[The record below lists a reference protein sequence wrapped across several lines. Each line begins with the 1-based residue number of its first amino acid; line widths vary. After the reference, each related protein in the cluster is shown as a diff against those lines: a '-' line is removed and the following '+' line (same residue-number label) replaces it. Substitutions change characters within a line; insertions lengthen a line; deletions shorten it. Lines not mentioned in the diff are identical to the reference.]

1 MRSVSWHDVSRWI
14 TVAAA
19 VAVVASSVAAVP
31 PGTDWAQP
39 DLQRDGYGY
48 PVTRLEFSYP
58 FPHPDLPG
66 VERLGDVVVLLSPTS
81 DGYIAPVADGPTEAV
96 RLGSF
101 DGSRSVVIYGSAL
114 AAINQGLRDALEREY
129 GMIGHLVTPDA
140 SEIVYKSTRED
151 IRAPGDTTLTILIW
165 RAAVGRVRTV
175 AAGDRIAE
183 NDDSGE
189 TSNVDHPAHARIR
202 DRVRVGEGDLLTRPA
217 VDAEVARLNRHP
229 GRSVEAAVAPG
240 DGPGEVVLDLLINEP
255 RQWTAY
261 AQTSN
266 TGSESTDPW
275 QYRFGYA
282 NNQLT
287 GRDDILRLDYIT
299 AGFDESHAILG
310 SYSFDLGP
318 RARATLRGR
327 WNEYTAADVGLGFE
341 NFRGEGY
348 EVGAEIAINIVQR
361 GDRFVD
367 LVGGVR
373 FERIDVENRLFL
385 IEGAESFLL
394 PSAGIRY
401 ERFTPIKQS
410 TAEIMLEGNLASLAG
425 TDSLGVQRLGRFGV
439 DHEFA
444 IVRGSWSHTRFLEPL
459 FDPGGFR
466 GERGQDAMTLAH
478 ELAVSV
484 RAQHALGYRLVP
496 NFEMVAGGF
505 ATVRGYNESSVVGDN
520 AVVASAEYRYHLGRA
535 GSIAP
540 EPATIFGRPFRSQR
554 TRPYGGADWDLIL
567 KGFIDAGAVSQN
579 ASPFFEKDET
589 LIGIGVGAE
598 ARLKRNLTLRLDYG
612 MALTDIGEGPGRST
626 QVGDTRL
633 HFSATILF

>member
-1 MRSVSWHDVSRWI
+1 MLL
-14 TVAAA
+14 TA
-19 VAVVASSVAAVP
+19 VASAAGAVP
-31 PGTDWAQP
+31 PGDDWAVP
-39 DLQRDGYGY
+39 ELERDGFGY
-48 PVTRLEFSYP
+48 PVTSLEFAYP
-58 FPHPDLPG
+58 FPHPDLPP
-66 VERLGDVVVLLSPTS
+66 VERLDDVVVLLTPTS
-81 DGYIAPVADGPTEAV
+81 DGYIAPFEGAPVRAV

-114 AAINQGLRDALEREY
+114 AAINQGVRDALERSY

-140 SEIVYKSTRED
+140 TEIVYQTTRED
-151 IRAPGDTTLTILIW
+151 IRGPGDTTLTVLIW
-165 RAAVGRVRTV
+165 RAAVGQVRTV

-183 NDDSGE
+183 NSDAGE
-189 TSNVDHPAHARIR
+189 ASNVNHPAHERIR
-202 DRVRVGEGDLLTRPA
+202 DRVRVAGGDLLTRPA
-217 VDAEVARLNRHP
+217 VDAEIARLNRHP

-240 DGPGEVVLDLLINEP
+240 SEPGEVVLDLLINEP

-299 AGFDESHAILG
+299 AGFDESHAVLG

-348 EVGAEIAINIVQR
+348 EIGAEIAINIVQR

-367 LVGGVR
+367 LVAGVR

-385 IEGAESFLL
+385 IEGSENFLL
-394 PSAGIRY
+394 PSVGVRY
-401 ERFTPIKQS
+401 ERFTPVQQ
-410 TAEIMLEGNLASLAG
+410 TAAEIMFEGNLASVAG
-425 TDSLGVQRLGRFGV
+425 TDRIGAQGLGRFGV
-439 DHEFA
+439 DEEFTL
-444 IVRGSWSHTRFLEPL
+444 VRGSWSHSRFLEPL
-459 FDPGGFR
+459 FDPAGFR
-466 GERGQDAMTLAH
+466 GDRGQDSMTLAH
-478 ELAVSV
+478 ELALSV

-505 ATVRGYNESSVVGDN
+505 ATVRGYDESSVVGDN

-540 EPATIFGRPFRSQR
+540 EPATLFGRPFRSQR

-567 KGFIDAGAVSQN
+567 KGFVDAGAVSQN
-579 ASPFFEKDET
+579 AAPFFEKDET
-589 LIGIGVGAE
+589 LIGVGVGAE

-612 MALTDIGEGPGRST
+612 MALTDIGEGAARST